1 MKDSSDSEI
10 LLTIMNEL
18 KYKKVGNAWKSYAVV
33 VKPIV
38 PTVSSAAE
46 ERKLTGVMVNKKFTG
61 LTQCPKPVVAK
72 QATQQSEAMIVD

>member
-1 MKDSSDSEI
+1 MKDSNDSEI
-10 LLTIMNEL
+10 LLAIMNEL

-61 LTQCPKPVVAK
+61 LTQCKPVVAK
-72 QATQQSEAMIVD
+72 QATQQSEAMVVD